1 MHVIVSLFPSTN
13 LPQST
18 WYANIMGYQNFHD
31 SQSLG
36 TRWMCNNIS
45 LATIHQTPS
54 VLHRASK
61 TQIKLLVLVWFVFY
75 FLCDRLLSSHV
86 RYLVLGVTA
95 LLQGS
100 SSTWHHRETSESHRD
115 ILASAVCVYLIN
127 PLRSEHWL
135 EWCIVLSRILSF
147 SHSSSHTLNCYF
159 LLFSFIAMIENVLD
173 SMN

>member
-1 MHVIVSLFPSTN
+1 MHVIVSLFPSTEHLICQYN
-13 LPQST
+13 GISRFPRPSAGL
-18 WYANIMGYQNFHD
+18 I
-31 SQSLG
+31 G
-36 TRWMCNNIS
+36 TRWMCNDIS

-61 TQIKLLVLVWFVFY
+61 TKSNYWFWSDSSTFQ
-75 FLCDRLLSSHV
+75 LLSSHV
-86 RYLVLGVTA
+86 RYLVLGMTA